1 MDSFDNTTL
10 RARVHQHLRDA
21 ILSARIPPGTVLQE
35 VPLASSLGVSRGP
48 LREALGDLAAEG
60 LVTITPRRGAVVST
74 LTKRDFLEAYQVREA
89 LESMAVRI
97 AVPIMTPE
105 RFAVLERA
113 QRQMVR
119 SVAADDFHG
128 FFDGNVA
135 FHEAWVEASGNAKL
149 LDTYRR
155 LMAQLVVYRRP
166 SAFLR
171 GGLDQ
176 SIREHEGIIEAAR
189 AGDAELAASL
199 MLQHIEVPQRR
210 LSTLS
215 EEEFARETQQ
225 ARLALTGDTG
235 SEPVPVT
242 PTVRARSS

>member
-1 MDSFDNTTL
+1 MERFDNTTL
-10 RARVHQHLRDA
+10 RARVHQHLREA

-35 VPLASSLGVSRGP
+35 VPLAASLGVSRGP

-89 LESMAVRI
+89 LETMAVRL
-97 AVPIMTPE
+97 AVPTMTGE

-113 QRQMVR
+113 QERMVE
-119 SVAADDFHG
+119 AAAAGDFQG

-149 LDTYRR
+149 LDIYRR

-176 SIREHEGIIEAAR
+176 SIREHEGIIEAAH
-189 AGDAELAASL
+189 AGDPELATTL
-199 MLQHIEVPQRR
+199 MLQHIEVPRRR
-210 LSTLS
+210 LATLS
-215 EEEFARETQQ
+215 EDEFIHETHQ
-225 ARLALTGDTG
+225 AMLALADGGG
-235 SEPVPVT
+235 SEAVLAG
-242 PTVRARSS
+242 RA

>member
-1 MDSFDNTTL
+1 MDRFDNTTL

-35 VPLASSLGVSRGP
+35 VPLAASLGVSRGP

-74 LTKRDFLEAYQVREA
+74 LTKRDFLEADQVREA
-89 LESMAVRI
+89 LEVMAVRL
-97 AVPIMTPE
+97 AVPRLTTE
-105 RFAVLERA
+105 GFGVLERA
-113 QRQMVR
+113 Q
-119 SVAADDFHG
+119 AAMTRAAVERDFTG

-149 LDTYRR
+149 LDVYRR

-176 SIREHEGIIEAAR
+176 SLREHEAIIDAAR
-189 AGDAELAASL
+189 AGDAERASTL

-210 LSTLS
+210 LANLT

-225 ARLALTGDTG
+225 AMLALTGEG
-235 SEPVPVT
+235 AVEAS
-242 PTVRARSS
+242 RAS

>member
-1 MDSFDNTTL
+1 MRADRLDGFDNTTL

-35 VPLASSLGVSRGP
+35 VPLAASLGVSRGP

-60 LVTITPRRGAVVST
+60 LVTITPRRGAVVSS

-89 LESMAVRI
+89 LEVMAVRL
-97 AVPIMTPE
+97 AVPTLGAE
-105 RFAVLERA
+105 GFATLERA
-113 QRQMVR
+113 QEAMVR
-119 SVAADDFHG
+119 SAARDDFTG

-135 FHEAWVEASGNAKL
+135 FHEAWVEAAGNAKL
-149 LDTYRR
+149 LDIYRR

-176 SIREHEGIIEAAR
+176 SIREHQAIIEAAR
-189 AGDAELAASL
+189 AADIERAASL
-199 MLQHIEVPQRR
+199 MLQHIEIPQRR
-210 LSTLS
+210 LATLT
-215 EEEFARETQQ
+215 EEEFAHETQQ
-225 ARLALTGDTG
+225 AMLTLAGEG
-235 SEPVPVT
+235 AVEVS
-242 PTVRARSS
+242 RAS

>member
-1 MDSFDNTTL
+1 MRADRLDSFDNTTL

-21 ILSARIPPGTVLQE
+21 ILAARIPPGTLLQE
-35 VPLASSLGVSRGP
+35 VPLAASLGVSRGP

-89 LESMAVRI
+89 LESMAVRL
-97 AVPIMTPE
+97 AVPIMTAE
-105 RFAVLERA
+105 RFEVLEDA
-113 QRQMVR
+113 QRRMVHA
-119 SVAADDFHG
+119 VAADDFQG

-176 SIREHEGIIEAAR
+176 SIREHETIIGAAR

-210 LSTLS
+210 LSSLS
-215 EEEFARETQQ
+215 EEDFAHETQQ
-225 ARLALTGDTG
+225 AMLAFADDAGRKVI
-235 SEPVPVT
+235 SPV
-242 PTVRARSS
+242 

>member
-1 MDSFDNTTL
+1 LDRFDNTTL
-10 RARVHQHLRDA
+10 RARVHQHLREE

-74 LTKRDFLEAYQVREA
+74 LTKQDFLEAYQVREA
-89 LESMAVRI
+89 LEVMAVRL
-97 AVPIMTPE
+97 AVPTLAADG
-105 RFAVLERA
+105 FATLERA
-113 QRQMVR
+113 QGAMVR
-119 SVAADDFHG
+119 AAATGDFRG

-135 FHEAWVEASGNAKL
+135 FHEAWVAAAGNAKL
-149 LDTYRR
+149 LDVYRR

-171 GGLDQ
+171 GGLEQ
-176 SIREHEGIIEAAR
+176 SLREHQAIIDAAR
-189 AGDAELAASL
+189 AGDAEQAASL

-210 LSTLS
+210 LATLS
-215 EEEFARETQQ
+215 EEQFAHETQQ
-225 ARLALTGDTG
+225 AMLALAA
-235 SEPVPVT
+235 EAAEAAPHHP
-242 PTVRARSS
+242 RAS

>member
-1 MDSFDNTTL
+1 MDRFDNTTL

-35 VPLASSLGVSRGP
+35 VPLAASLGVSRGP

-89 LESMAVRI
+89 LEVMAVRL
-97 AVPIMTPE
+97 AVPRLTTE
-105 RFAVLERA
+105 GFGVLERA
-113 QRQMVR
+113 Q
-119 SVAADDFHG
+119 AAMTRAAAEGDFTG

-149 LDTYRR
+149 LDVYRR

-176 SIREHEGIIEAAR
+176 SLREHEAIIDAAR
-189 AGDAELAASL
+189 AGDAERASTL

-210 LSTLS
+210 LANLT

-225 ARLALTGDTG
+225 AMLALTGEG
-235 SEPVPVT
+235 AVEAS
-242 PTVRARSS
+242 RAS